1 MQFPANLL
9 DLLIDHDAFRVCG
22 LMRAREFIT
31 YCKERNISVDADRLR
46 QFERISAFRP
56 LLRAYSPEIQRK
68 IETVEGG
75 YRDHGELEEGEEWAG
90 ETQTELAAFDPT
102 MKMAEVWR
110 DDGLLW
116 VPGQG
121 AWKHDA
127 TIDTESERHEA
138 FYSRFQIWPLARVAS
153 ALTMTV
159 QLEWATNAD
168 GSPNTGWSPHL
179 RKRAGHWGRQAA
191 KALRGWHN
199 DDKVAV
205 LAQLIANRFFYKTQS
220 DGRQMTIGQFH
231 DWEWGAYA
239 RGWKPDPLVSAFALT
254 EAESKNFYEAL
265 DISWTHVD
273 PLARWHNLTR
283 FVRVEKRK
291 RLKND
296 ALHGLSLREM
306 AHMYRLFHA
315 EAFGKELRPLGEV
328 AVTIIKRV
336 PDIDAESDPMR
347 ALELIANDFGVNGKP
362 QLVLFVEGET
372 EQAVLPILFERLWG
386 APVTRYG
393 IEILAIGGVDNAA
406 GAKENRFS
414 AMWRLVDYLHHHQT
428 LAFVLLDNE
437 GLARRN
443 VRGGLPK
450 APSVHSTDRKATRSD
465 HIKVWRTNFELENFS
480 DTELAHAMN
489 QLARRKLF
497 DRADVA
503 ACRAAVNAGPQ
514 KGKKLATIDRLFA
527 ERVGVPLDKPGLG
540 RLLVDIVIDPNARR
554 KPGNRPIVRFLQR
567 VAAKS
572 VRNFQPVTQ
581 EDWESNQRSGYLGT
595 LQPAAQ
601 VARRARMA
609 KRRRQRSLATR
620 PA

>member
-1 MQFPANLL
+1 MQFPSNLL
-9 DLLIDHDAFRVCG
+9 ELLIDHDAFRVCR
-22 LMRAREFIT
+22 LMRTREFIT

-46 QFERISAFRP
+46 QFERIGVFRP
-56 LLRAYSPEIQRK
+56 LLRAYSPETQRK
-68 IETVEGG
+68 IATVEGG
-75 YRDHGELEEGEEWAG
+75 YRDLGELEDGEEWDG
-90 ETQTELAAFDPT
+90 ETQTELAGFDPT
-102 MKMAEVWR
+102 TKMAQVWR
-110 DDGLLW
+110 DHGLLW

-121 AWKHDA
+121 EWEHEA
-127 TIDTESERHEA
+127 TMGTEPERNEA
-138 FYSRFQIWPLARVAS
+138 FYSRFQIWPLNHVVS

-168 GSPNTGWSPHL
+168 GSPNLGWSPRL
-179 RKRAGHWGRQAA
+179 RKRASDWGRQAA
-191 KALRGWHN
+191 KSLRGWHN

-239 RGWKPDPLVSAFALT
+239 RGWQADPLVNAFALT
-254 EAESKNFYEAL
+254 EAESKTFYEAL
-265 DISWTHVD
+265 DIGWTHVD

-291 RLKND
+291 RLKDD
-296 ALHGLSLREM
+296 ALHGLNLREM
-306 AHMYRLFHA
+306 AHMHRLFHA

-347 ALELIANDFGVNGKP
+347 VLELVANDFGVNGKP

-372 EQAVLPILFERLWG
+372 EQAVLPVLFERLWG

-443 VRGGLPK
+443 VRSGLPK

-480 DTELAHAMN
+480 DTELGQAMN
-489 QLARRKLF
+489 QLAGRKLF
-497 DRADVA
+497 ERGTWR
-503 ACRAAVNAGPQ
+503 RAAP
-514 KGKKLATIDRLFA
+514 
-527 ERVGVPLDKPGLG
+527 P
-540 RLLVDIVIDPNARR
+540 
-554 KPGNRPIVRFLQR
+554 
-567 VAAKS
+567 
-572 VRNFQPVTQ
+572 
-581 EDWESNQRSGYLGT
+581 
-595 LQPAAQ
+595 
-601 VARRARMA
+601 
-609 KRRRQRSLATR
+609 
-620 PA
+620 

>member
-1 MQFPANLL
+1 MHFPANLL
-9 DLLIDHDAFRVCG
+9 DLLIDHDAFRVCR
-22 LMRAREFIT
+22 LMRTREFIT

-46 QFERISAFRP
+46 QFERIGVFRP
-56 LLRAYSPEIQRK
+56 LLRAYSPAIWRK

-75 YRDHGELEEGEEWAG
+75 YRDLGELEDREEWAG
-90 ETQTELAAFDPT
+90 ETQAELAGFDPT
-102 MKMAEVWR
+102 TKMAQTWR
-110 DDGLLW
+110 DNGLLW

-121 AWKHDA
+121 EWKHEV
-127 TIDTESERHEA
+127 TVETEPDRHEA
-138 FYSRFQIWPLARVAS
+138 FYSRFQIWPLHHVVS
-153 ALTMTV
+153 SLTMTV

-168 GSPNTGWSPHL
+168 GSPNTSWSPRL
-179 RKRAGHWGRQAA
+179 RKRAGDWGRKAA
-191 KALRGWHN
+191 KSLRGWHN
-199 DDKVAV
+199 DDKIAV
-205 LAQLIANRFFYKTQS
+205 LAQLVANRFFYQTQS
-220 DGRQMTIGQFH
+220 DGRQMTIGHFH

-239 RGWKPDPLVSAFALT
+239 RAWTPDPVVAAFALT

-265 DISWTHVD
+265 DIAWFHID
-273 PLARWHNLTR
+273 PVAGWYNLTR
-283 FVRVEKRK
+283 FVRVDKRK
-291 RLKND
+291 RLKMD

-306 AHMYRLFHA
+306 AHVYRLFHK
-315 EAFGKELRPLGEV
+315 EAFGKDLRPLGEV

-336 PDIDAESDPMR
+336 PDINLESDPMR
-347 ALELIANDFGVNGKP
+347 ALELVTNDFGVNGKP

-372 EQAVLPILFERLWG
+372 EQTVLPVLFERLWG

-393 IEILAIGGVDNAA
+393 IEILGIGGVDNAA

-480 DTELAHAMN
+480 DTELAGAMN
-489 QLARRKLF
+489 QLSGRKLF
-497 DRADVA
+497 GRPDVA
-503 ACRAAVNAGPQ
+503 ACRAAVIAGPQ

-527 ERVGVPLDKPGLG
+527 ERAGVPLDKPGLG

-554 KPGNRPIVRFLQR
+554 NPGNRPIVRFLQR

-581 EDWESNQRSGYLGT
+581 NDWEINQRSGYLGT

-601 VARRARMA
+601 VARRSRMA
-609 KRRRQRSLATR
+609 KRRRQRSRAAR
-620 PA
+620 RA